1 MVLAHLALHWSNF
14 LAFGFR
20 KLVTGPI
27 PLNSSPQPP
36 VYAWSVSQDLADHT
50 FRGDVEGEDN
60 GEDDEDKVDDDED
73 TRWELRF
80 GVTHLAIA
88 VGVAHFWLRVDDMIG
103 QFFNGP
109 INNVST
115 KYYDGANKS
124 SDISD

>member
-1 MVLAHLALHWSNF
+1 MSAVGRLWPS
-14 LAFGFR
+14 
-20 KLVTGPI
+20 
-27 PLNSSPQPP
+27 
-36 VYAWSVSQDLADHT
+36 
-50 FRGDVEGEDN
+50 EDDEDD
-60 GEDDEDKVDDDED
+60 EDDEDKVDEEEDED
-73 TRWELRF
+73 TSSERRF

-115 KYYDGANKS
+115 KNYNGANKS